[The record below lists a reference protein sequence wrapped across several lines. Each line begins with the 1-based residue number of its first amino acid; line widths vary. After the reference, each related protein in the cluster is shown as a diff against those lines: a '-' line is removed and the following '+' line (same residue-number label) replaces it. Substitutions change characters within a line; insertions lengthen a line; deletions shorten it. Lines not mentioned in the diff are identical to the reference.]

1 MDLRINSKTYKNI
14 ETYTVPKLRN
24 ILNTASDALSSYNL
38 QSNKDPEQQKCL
50 EAAVASIEELI
61 DKKLS
66 DLKESRKCLS
76 T

>member
-1 MDLRINSKTYKNI
+1 MDLRINSKTYKNV

-24 ILNTASDALSSYNL
+24 ILTAASDALSSYNL
-38 QSNKDPEQQKCL
+38 KSNKDLEQQKYL

-61 DKKLS
+61 DKKLN

>member
-38 QSNKDPEQQKCL
+38 QSNKDPKRQKYL

-61 DKKLS
+61 DTKLN
-66 DLKESRKCLS
+66 DLKESRKCLN